1 MRIIPLILISRFVHL
16 PQDIT
21 FINTKYVYANRFPNV
36 TISDKMY
43 NRNKRRTL
51 MAYNRYMNSD
61 LYKCYFCDGAAYSPC
76 RNCRMPACIRCE
88 NTGFESCNI
97 CDGTGRGGP
106 GALHMIG

>member
-21 FINTKYVYANRFPNV
+21 FINTNYVYANRVPNV
-36 TISDKMY
+36 TRSEKMY

-76 RNCRMPACIRCE
+76 RKCRMPACIRCE
-88 NTGFESCNI
+88 NTGFEPCNI